1 MVKSIVYKHFLLE
14 VNILNS
20 RKYHDILNGKLNTV
34 GKNIKLNREK
44 QKKSRQYLSNQ
55 LMILGIDISSQSI
68 FDIETGTR
76 TVIDYELCAIA
87 KILGVTTDSLL
98 EDFNSYLNKI

>member
-1 MVKSIVYKHFLLE
+1 MVKSNVCKHFLLE
-14 VNILNS
+14 VNILYS
-20 RKYHDILNGKLNTV
+20 RKYLDILNGKLNTV

-76 TVIDYELCAIA
+76 TVIVYELCAIA
-87 KILGVTTDSLL
+87 KILGVTSDSLL

>member
-1 MVKSIVYKHFLLE
+1 M
-14 VNILNS
+14 NS
-20 RKYHDILNGKLNTV
+20 RKYLDILNGKLNTV

-87 KILGVTTDSLL
+87 KILGVTADSLL